1 MENNGKSEGVVN
13 STRKEWNNLARNADL
28 KNPKEVKAHREN
40 SKLSQLSTAVFQNL
54 GNSLT

>member
-1 MENNGKSEGVVN
+1 VVN